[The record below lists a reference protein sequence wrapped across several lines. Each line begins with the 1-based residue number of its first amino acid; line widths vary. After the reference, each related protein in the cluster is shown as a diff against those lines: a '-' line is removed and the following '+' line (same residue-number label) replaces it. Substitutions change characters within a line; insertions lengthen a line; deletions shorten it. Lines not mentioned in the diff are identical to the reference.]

1 MPREKFTVMQ
11 EPAFILKNGTSVP
24 YIPGTIT
31 TSRDAYA
38 ASLHVLFKHVADFH
52 ICIIQTFSVKYGI
65 PEDDILKT
73 IQESEEFKNMLV
85 DPVLDMD
92 FNSLGYLD
100 EASKT
105 EAPATEAPAT
115 EAPATEAPAIEAQ
128 SNEVPPPS
136 NEAPVVEVPKP
147 TATKA
152 KAKKTKT
159 SPVAD
164 VQVPVSKELVP
175 EEEEAD
181 AQKPQKP
188 VAKANPVAKAKKTT
202 KNAPV
207 EAPVVEALVE
217 APVVLEESRPDPEI
231 KTKTIRKKVVP
242 KPVTTTAASTVATT
256 VATTAPATTVATTAP
271 ATTAPATTAPI
282 APALAAI
289 EGDVPRKIIK
299 KRTTQTVST

>member
-1 MPREKFTVMQ
+1 MHDKRRSLLSMQ

-52 ICIIQTFSVKYGI
+52 ICIVRTFSVKYGI

-100 EASKT
+100 QATKAEVQATK
-105 EAPATEAPAT
+105 APKA
-115 EAPATEAPAIEAQ
+115 
-128 SNEVPPPS
+128 EVPPPS
-136 NEAPVVEVPKP
+136 NEAPVIEVPKP
-147 TATKA
+147 TATKVKA
-152 KAKKTKT
+152 TKAKKTT
-159 SPVAD
+159 PPPPIAD
-164 VQVPVSKELVP
+164 VHVPVSKELVP
-175 EEEEAD
+175 EEEEKEAPIAA
-181 AQKPQKP
+181 AQEP
-188 VAKANPVAKAKKTT
+188 VSKAKPVAKAKKTT

-207 EAPVVEALVE
+207 EAPVE
-217 APVVLEESRPDPEI
+217 APVALEESRPDPESEI
-231 KTKTIRKKVVP
+231 KTKTIRKKVVVP
-242 KPVTTTAASTVATT
+242 KPATTTAA
-256 VATTAPATTVATTAP
+256 PATLATIVAP
-271 ATTAPATTAPI
+271 
-282 APALAAI
+282 AI

-299 KRTTQTVST
+299 KKTTHPLSN

>member
-1 MPREKFTVMQ
+1 MGCMPREKFTVMQ

-85 DPVLDMD
+85 DPVLDME

-100 EASKT
+100 EATK
-105 EAPATEAPAT
+105 APATEAPNPAT
-115 EAPATEAPAIEAQ
+115 KAPA
-128 SNEVPPPS
+128 NEVPPLS
-136 NEAPVVEVPKP
+136 NEAPVVEAPKP

-159 SPVAD
+159 PPVAD

-175 EEEEAD
+175 EEEETEEAE
-181 AQKPQKP
+181 AQKP
-188 VAKANPVAKAKKTT
+188 VAKAKPLAKAKKTT
-202 KNAPV
+202 KNAEF
-207 EAPVVEALVE
+207 EAPVVEAPVE
-217 APVVLEESRPDPEI
+217 APVAIEESRHDSEI
-231 KTKTIRKKVVP
+231 KTKTIRKKVVVP
-242 KPVTTTAASTVATT
+242 KPATTAA
-256 VATTAPATTVATTAP
+256 AP
-271 ATTAPATTAPI
+271 ATTAAAAPATTAAA
-282 APALAAI
+282 APATTAI
-289 EGDVPRKIIK
+289 DRDVPRKIIK
-299 KRTTQTVST
+299 KKTTQPLSN

>member
-1 MPREKFTVMQ
+1 MQ

-52 ICIIQTFSVKYGI
+52 ICIVRTFSVKYGI

-100 EASKT
+100 EATKAEAT
-105 EAPATEAPAT
+105 KAEVPVPAPAP
-115 EAPATEAPAIEAQ
+115 
-128 SNEVPPPS
+128 
-136 NEAPVVEVPKP
+136 APVIEVPKP
-147 TATKA
+147 TATKVKA
-152 KAKKTKT
+152 TKAKKTT
-159 SPVAD
+159 PPPPIAD

-175 EEEEAD
+175 EEEEKEAPIAA
-181 AQKPQKP
+181 AQEP
-188 VAKANPVAKAKKTT
+188 VSKAKPVAKAKKTT

-207 EAPVVEALVE
+207 EAPVE
-217 APVVLEESRPDPEI
+217 APVALEESRPDPESEI
-231 KTKTIRKKVVP
+231 KTKTIRKKVVVP
-242 KPVTTTAASTVATT
+242 KPTTTT
-256 VATTAPATTVATTAP
+256 VAPATLATIVAP
-271 ATTAPATTAPI
+271 
-282 APALAAI
+282 AI

-299 KRTTQTVST
+299 KKTTHPLSN

>member
-11 EPAFILKNGTSVP
+11 EPAFILKNGTPVP

-31 TSRDAYA
+31 TGRDAYA

-52 ICIIQTFSVKYGI
+52 MCIVRTFSVKYGI

-100 EASKT
+100 EATKVQNPAT
-105 EAPATEAPAT
+105 EATTTKEPATEAPPT
-115 EAPATEAPAIEAQ
+115 
-128 SNEVPPPS
+128 S
-136 NEAPVVEVPKP
+136 NEAPNP
-147 TATKA
+147 TTTKA

-159 SPVAD
+159 PPVVD

-175 EEEEAD
+175 EEEAEEAPI
-181 AQKPQKP
+181 AAEAQKP
-188 VAKANPVAKAKKTT
+188 VANAKPVAKAKKTT
-202 KNAPV
+202 KNAEF
-207 EAPVVEALVE
+207 EAPVVEAPLVE

-231 KTKTIRKKVVP
+231 KTKTIRKKVVVP
-242 KPVTTTAASTVATT
+242 KPAITAVAAAVATPAAVATT
-256 VATTAPATTVATTAP
+256 EAATPAVATTAV
-271 ATTAPATTAPI
+271 I
-282 APALAAI
+282 DR
-289 EGDVPRKIIK
+289 DVPRKIIK
-299 KRTTQTVST
+299 KKTPTASSVKMN